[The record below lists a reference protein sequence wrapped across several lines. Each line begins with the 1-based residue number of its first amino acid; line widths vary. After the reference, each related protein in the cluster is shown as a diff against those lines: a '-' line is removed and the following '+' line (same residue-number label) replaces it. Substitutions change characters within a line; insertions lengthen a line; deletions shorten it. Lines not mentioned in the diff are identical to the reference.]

1 MAELKPCPFCGSE
14 PDHEQTMDES
24 LWSHETVPY
33 RRVRCR
39 QCEIGTDYVCEG
51 YEPTEVEQWNRRAT
65 DGQRD
70 TAQGEPICVECNGS
84 GEGVADTTCL
94 RCNGQGGFP
103 QGGALSYE
111 EIRKQW
117 TAALGY
123 SITDAELCVVRQ
135 LAAPTPP
142 DGDAT
147 REGVNELW
155 YRLRNPMTPFG
166 MLVRTLRSLTGT
178 LLMDM
183 ARDLQTTPAELSA
196 YECGRKPIPP
206 ELPRY
211 AAQFFARHGIADTL
225 PALTAAMS
233 ASKGSDDGR

>member
-1 MAELKPCPFCGSE
+1 MAELKPCPFCGGE
-14 PDHEQTMDES
+14 ADHEQTMDES

-65 DGQRD
+65 DVQRD

-103 QGGALSYE
+103 PGRALTDE
-111 EIRKQW
+111 DIRKKW
-117 TAALGY
+117 TTVLGY

-135 LAAPTPP
+135 LAAAPTPP
-142 DGDAT
+142 DGDAERKRADAFV
-147 REGVNELW
+147 REFEDWVKQ
-155 YRLRNPMTPFG
+155 
-166 MLVRTLRSLTGT
+166 TGA
-178 LLMDM
+178 LPWGGSWM
-183 ARDLQTTPAELSA
+183 ADVSSIIER
-196 YECGRKPIPP
+196 
-206 ELPRY
+206 
-211 AAQFFARHGIADTL
+211 AAVA
-225 PALTAAMS
+225 
-233 ASKGSDDGR
+233 ASKGEKA